1 MDDETFVVMDDEQID
16 EIPSMEGK
24 CGKITEVGEPVTYKK
39 SGRMFGFWG
48 RDAHRKEST
57 SIYIME
63 HFYRKVSEKIRGKYF
78 ESIFWSKLEILS
90 S

>member
-16 EIPSMEGK
+16 EIPSMDGK

-48 RDAHRKEST
+48 RDAYRKEST

-63 HFYRKVSEKIRGKYF
+63 HFYRNGFRKLICKYLLIK
-78 ESIFWSKLEILS
+78 SIF
-90 S
+90 